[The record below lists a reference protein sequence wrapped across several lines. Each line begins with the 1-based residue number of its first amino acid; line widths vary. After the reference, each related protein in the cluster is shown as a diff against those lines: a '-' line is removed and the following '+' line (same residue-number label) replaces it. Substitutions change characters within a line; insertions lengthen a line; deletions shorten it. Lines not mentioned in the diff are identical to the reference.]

1 MSIKH
6 PEEILRLSGDKYT
19 ALSIA
24 HWCSDN
30 NLIRDIDYSWYLA
43 DKTVVFEFKHQS
55 FATQVKEMWNNLT

>member
-1 MSIKH
+1 MSIKY
-6 PEEILRLSGDKYT
+6 PEEVLKINGDKYT

-43 DKTVVFEFKHQS
+43 GPTIIFEFKHREI
-55 FATQVKEMWNNLT
+55 ANKAKELWT